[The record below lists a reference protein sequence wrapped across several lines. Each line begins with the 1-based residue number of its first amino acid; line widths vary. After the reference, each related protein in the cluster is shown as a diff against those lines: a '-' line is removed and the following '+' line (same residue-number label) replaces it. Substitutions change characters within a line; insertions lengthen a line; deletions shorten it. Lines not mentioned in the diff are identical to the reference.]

1 MRQDKNKLKLLKS
14 EHNPSPLIPDSPTH
28 VKTVVG
34 QARDMGS
41 SSQRRAD
48 ICKQKKKIKVR
59 VMEPTHFLK
68 MCSIMSKDIISQMR
82 GGLII
87 GPRKKVVIAR

>member
-41 SSQRRAD
+41 NSQRRAD
-48 ICKQKKKIKVR
+48 ICKQKKKK
-59 VMEPTHFLK
+59 
-68 MCSIMSKDIISQMR
+68 SK
-82 GGLII
+82 
-87 GPRKKVVIAR
+87 

>member
-41 SSQRRAD
+41 SSQRRTD
-48 ICKQKKKIKVR
+48 ICKQKKK
-59 VMEPTHFLK
+59 
-68 MCSIMSKDIISQMR
+68 SK
-82 GGLII
+82 
-87 GPRKKVVIAR
+87 